1 MIIIKIE
8 IFYDKIYGLDFLS
21 VIPLK
26 ELGLDDSVVVQGSPS
41 GNKYL
46 YNVLKD
52 LDIKEH
58 NSILDIGCAKG
69 SAIKYFS
76 KFPFK
81 KIDGLELSESLS
93 KICTNNFSIL
103 KINNVKVHNICAT
116 EFKGYNDYNF
126 FYLYNPFPEIIMK
139 KVIDCL
145 KKQIYLIFIRS
156 F

>member
-1 MIIIKIE
+1 MNIKDFLFKLFGFSKPTIIQMIIRKIE

-58 NSILDIGCAKG
+58 NSILDIGSAKG

-81 KIDGLELSESLS
+81 KIHGLELSKTLT
-93 KICTNNFSIL
+93 KICDNNFQIL
-103 KINNVKVHNICAT
+103 VISKFIILTQLNLKDIMIII
-116 EFKGYNDYNF
+116 F
-126 FYLYNPFPEIIMK
+126 FIYIIHF
-139 KVIDCL
+139 L
-145 KKQIYLIFIRS
+145 K
-156 F
+156 